1 MYSPIPGPESQ
12 ALCDAI
18 RSNIDAVAKLE
29 EDYNR
34 QRTAPERIA
43 DAIADFSGSL
53 KFVLVHVVIY
63 GIWILMNLR
72 VIPGRVFDPYPFVLL
87 SMVVSVE
94 AIFLATFVLIK
105 QNRMSQRADHRAHL
119 DLQVNLLAEREMT
132 VVLQIL
138 QDISTRLG
146 VAVPDREI
154 RDLVEETS
162 VETLA
167 SELRERL
174 PE

>member
-1 MYSPIPGPESQ
+1 
-12 ALCDAI
+12 
-18 RSNIDAVAKLE
+18 
-29 EDYNR
+29 
-34 QRTAPERIA
+34 
-43 DAIADFSGSL
+43 
-53 KFVLVHVVIY
+53 
-63 GIWILMNLR
+63 
-72 VIPGRVFDPYPFVLL
+72 VFDPYPFVLL